1 MIIKHNYPFNMCEH
15 ELFEKFCNSLNPNF
29 KLVSRNTIRTE
40 VMLVH
45 KEEKM
50 RLHEFLDGLDCRIT
64 LTTDIWTSEHANIAY
79 TCLTAHFV
87 DDNWELKKKILA
99 YRHIPYPH
107 EGETLFRFINDL
119 ILEWNLDKKLF
130 CMKAWLPLGGDL
142 FHVRCS
148 AHILNLIVQDGLAVL
163 GDVILKIRKT
173 CKYLKKSTY
182 ASQKFEYALQQCKLK
197 SKKKVALDVQTRWN
211 STYLMLESALPV
223 KEAFNHLA
231 QIDRNYKFCP
241 SDDEWK
247 VADVIHGCLKIFYDC
262 TNHFSVMVGP
272 MKQKFEKYWEESC
285 LVLGIAVVLDPRF
298 KMNLVEFYYYA
309 IYGSDA
315 YRYVERVKNVFQDLY
330 IEYGGQVSYVS
341 NNSYPISGGG
351 TSEDD
356 YSAFDEW
363 YKTNKSTTIRMYQ
376 KSEIEHYLE
385 EPVFPR
391 NEKFN
396 ILNW

>member
-1 MIIKHNYPFNMCEH
+1 MVVDNASSN
-15 ELFEKFCNSLNPNF
+15 NSMVRHL
-29 KLVSRNTIRTE
+29 KSWLVE
-40 VMLVH
+40 
-45 KEEKM
+45 
-50 RLHEFLDGLDCRIT
+50 
-64 LTTDIWTSEHANIAY
+64 
-79 TCLTAHFV
+79 
-87 DDNWELKKKILA
+87 
-99 YRHIPYPH
+99 
-107 EGETLFRFINDL
+107 
-119 ILEWNLDKKLF
+119 
-130 CMKAWLPLGGDL
+130 KAWLPLGGDL

-197 SKKKVALDVQTRWN
+197 GKKKVALDVQTRWN

-223 KEAFNHLA
+223 KEALT
-231 QIDRNYKFCP
+231 FCP

-262 TNHFSVMVGP
+262 TNHFSGRNFPTSNVFFPDVC
-272 MKQKFEKYWEESC
+272 KIQLKLREWENSQHDFLKESC

-298 KMNLVEFYYYA
+298 KMNLVEFYYDA

-315 YRYVERVKNVFQDLY
+315 YRYVERVKNVFQDFY

-376 KSEIEHYLE
+376 KSEIELYL
-385 EPVFPR
+385 
-391 NEKFN
+391 
-396 ILNW
+396 